1 MEDAAVEGG
10 KQQGTKIT
18 EPTGTILGN
27 GSTGAS
33 KTQEAG
39 RRVGIL

>member
-1 MEDAAVEGG
+1 MEDAAVEGE

-18 EPTGTILGN
+18 EPMGTILGN